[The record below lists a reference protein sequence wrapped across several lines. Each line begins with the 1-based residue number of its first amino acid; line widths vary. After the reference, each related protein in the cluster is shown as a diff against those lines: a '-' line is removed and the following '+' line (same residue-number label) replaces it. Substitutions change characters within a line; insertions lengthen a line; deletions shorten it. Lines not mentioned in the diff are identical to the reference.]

1 MDSDYFLSNGRVV
14 SQTTGDHE
22 WVSKE
27 EERVRR
33 FENLIGGKWVG
44 ASSGR
49 WMPSLDPY
57 RNENWCEIPDSG
69 EADVNAAVNAAKRAF
84 HSAEW
89 ADLSATARG
98 KLLHRVGDLIA
109 ANADRLAELEVRDN
123 GKLINEMLVQ
133 LRTIPEWFYY
143 YGGLADKVEGGVL
156 PIDKADHFVFTTWEP
171 LGVVAAITAWNSPLL
186 LLTWKLA
193 PGLAAGNTFVVKP
206 SEYASASTIAFAELF
221 AQAGFPEGVVNVV
234 CGTGQNVG
242 APLVAHPDVAKIA
255 FTGSDAAGK
264 AINKAAAGDLKHVT
278 LELGGKSPN
287 IVFDDADLEAAAAG
301 VASGIFAAAG
311 QTCIAGSRLL
321 LQRSIYDTFLAR
333 VRAVAESVKIG
344 NPLDPDTQMGPLAN
358 LPHYDKVMTCIAD
371 AKKEGAVVAFGGNS
385 LQHKSGGLFV
395 EPTIFRDVD
404 NASQLAQREIFGPV
418 LAVIPFDD
426 EADAL
431 RIANNSKYGLAAGV
445 WTKDM
450 GRAFRMSKGLQSGT
464 VWVNT
469 YRALS
474 FMAPFGG
481 VKDSGLG
488 RESGQEMIKGYMQ
501 PKTTWFNNS
510 AQRPQNP
517 FIMRLN

>member
-1 MDSDYFLSNGRVV
+1 M
-14 SQTTGDHE
+14 
-22 WVSKE
+22 
-27 EERVRR
+27 RR
-33 FENLIGGKWVG
+33 FENLIGGKKLAPHG
-44 ASSGR
+44 DK

-57 RNENWCEIPDSG
+57 RSENWCEIPDSD
-69 EADVNAAVNAAKRAF
+69 EADVNAAVEAAKKAF
-84 HSAEW
+84 HSSDW
-89 ADLSATARG
+89 AGISASARG
-98 KLLHRVGDLIA
+98 ALLRRVGDLIA
-109 ANADRLAELEVRDN
+109 ANAEELAKLEVLDN

-133 LRTIPEWFYY
+133 LKTIPQWFYY
-143 YGGLADKVEGGVL
+143 YGGLADKVEGAVL
-156 PIDKADHFVFTTWEP
+156 PIEKPDHFVYTAWEP

-193 PGLAAGNTFVVKP
+193 PGLAAGNTFVIKP
-206 SEYASASTIAFAELF
+206 SEFASASTIAFAELF
-221 AQAGFPEGVVNVV
+221 EQAGFPPGVVNVV
-234 CGTGQNVG
+234 CGTGQRVG

-287 IVFDDADLEAAAAG
+287 IVFEDADLEAAAGG

-321 LQRSIYDTFLAR
+321 LQRSVYDAFLERVGELAR
-333 VRAVAESVKIG
+333 NVKIG
-344 NPLDPDTQMGPLAN
+344 NPLDPETQMGPLAN
-358 LPHYDKVMTCIAD
+358 LPHYDKVLSCIDD
-371 AKKEGAVVAFGGNS
+371 AKKEGAIVAWGGRA
-385 LQHKSGGLFV
+385 LETATGGLFV

-426 EADAL
+426 EAEAV
-431 RIANNSKYGLAAGV
+431 RIANTSKYGLAAGV
-445 WTKDM
+445 WTRDM
-450 GRAFRMSKGLQSGT
+450 ARAFRMSRALQSGT
-464 VWVNT
+464 VWIST

-474 FMAPFGG
+474 YMAPFGG

-501 PKTTWFNNS
+501 PKTVWFNNS
-510 AQRPQNP
+510 QSRPENP
-517 FIMRLN
+517 FIMRLS